1 MGDRLDRDKSN
12 NLRMRP
18 ALPSDSL
25 QLLDWRNHEL
35 VRRFS
40 KNSSLITEQ
49 DHNDWVRN
57 KLDIENT
64 THRIFVFHDDLTA
77 VGMTRIDL
85 IAESKGEISI
95 IVDPNFFSR
104 GYGSFM
110 LRETIQL
117 AFSGANLI
125 NLLAVIHNLN
135 FASKAL
141 FAKNGF
147 RKLNSGEIFST
158 YSLVKQEIST

>member
-1 MGDRLDRDKSN
+1 MGDRLDWDKSK

-18 ALPSDSL
+18 ALPSDSM
-25 QLLDWRNHEL
+25 QLLEWRNNEL

-40 KNSSLITEQ
+40 KNSSLILEQ
-49 DHNDWVRN
+49 EHNDWIRN
-57 KLDIENT
+57 KLDIENST
-64 THRIFVFHDDLTA
+64 CRIFVFHDNLTA

-85 IAESKGEISI
+85 TSESTGEISI
-95 IVDPNFFSR
+95 VVDPNFFSR

-117 AFSGANLI
+117 GFSDPSLI

-135 FASKAL
+135 FASIAL
-141 FAKNGF
+141 FTKNGF
-147 RKLNSGEIFST
+147 RKINSGDIFST
-158 YSLVKQEIST
+158 YSLVKQEISV